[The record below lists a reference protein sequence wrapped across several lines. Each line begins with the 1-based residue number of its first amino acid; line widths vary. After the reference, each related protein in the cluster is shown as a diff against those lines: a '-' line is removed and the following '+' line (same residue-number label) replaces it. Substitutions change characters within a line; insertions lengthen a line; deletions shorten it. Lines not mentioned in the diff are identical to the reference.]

1 MNKHVKIAFFGSDEI
16 ALPCLQAISTSFD
29 NIEISAVLT
38 QPDRRSG
45 RGRTLRSN
53 PIKQWAIE
61 SSVPVRDPQ
70 KPGIEE
76 VTWLKELGVDLILVM
91 AYGHILKQALLDAAP
106 LGCFNLHASLLPEY
120 RGASPIETSIAMG
133 EETTGVTLMQVIPQ
147 MDAGPII
154 DSESIYI
161 TSEDTGISARGKIA
175 KACIPLINRSLPTLI
190 SKNFQKVEQVEKDAT
205 YCRKLNKADGRMDF
219 SLSADDLVCRS
230 RAFAGWPGCY
240 FLDGDTILRVG
251 KMEKDLRD
259 LNLKPGQRYEEV
271 VDSLIIGTGSGAI
284 SISELQKPGGKMLPV
299 SDFLRGYSLPS
310 TISFSLPSESRKLV
324 S

>member
-1 MNKHVKIAFFGSDEI
+1 MNKYVKIAFFGSDEI
-16 ALPCLQAISTSFD
+16 ALPCLQAMSTSFD

-45 RGRTLRSN
+45 RGRTLQSN
-53 PIKQWAIE
+53 PIKQWAVE

-76 VTWLKELGVDLILVM
+76 VTWLNELGVDLILVM

-106 LGCFNLHASLLPEY
+106 LGCFNLHASLLPKY

-161 TSEDTGISARGKIA
+161 TSDDTGISARGKIA

-219 SLSADDLVCRS
+219 SLSADDLVCRN
-230 RAFAGWPGCY
+230 RAFAGWPGSY

-271 VDSLIIGTGSGAI
+271 VDSLIVGTGSGAI

-310 TISFSLPSESRKLV
+310 KISFSLPSESLKLV

>member
-1 MNKHVKIAFFGSDEI
+1 MNKPVKIAFFGSDEI
-16 ALPCLQAISTSFD
+16 ALPCLQAMSTCFD
-29 NIEISAVLT
+29 SIKISAVLT

-45 RGRTLRSN
+45 RGRTLQSN
-53 PIKQWAIE
+53 PIKQWAVE

-76 VTWLKELGVDLILVM
+76 VIWLNELGVDLILVM
-91 AYGHILKQALLDAAP
+91 AYGHILRQALLDAAP
-106 LGCFNLHASLLPEY
+106 LGCFNLHASLLPKY

-219 SLSADDLVCRS
+219 SLSADELVCRS
-230 RAFAGWPGCY
+230 RAFAGWPGSY

-259 LNLKPGQRYEEV
+259 LNLKPGLRYEEV

-299 SDFLRGYSLPS
+299 SDFLRGYSLTS
-310 TISFSLPSESRKLV
+310 KITFSLPSESRKLV

>member
-1 MNKHVKIAFFGSDEI
+1 MNKYVKIAFFGSDEI
-16 ALPCLQAISTSFD
+16 ALPCLQAMSTSFD

-45 RGRTLRSN
+45 RGRTLQSN
-53 PIKQWAIE
+53 PIKQWAVE

-106 LGCFNLHASLLPEY
+106 LGCFNLHASLLPKY

-161 TSEDTGISARGKIA
+161 TSDDTGISARGKIA

-219 SLSADDLVCRS
+219 SLSADDLVCRN
-230 RAFAGWPGCY
+230 RAFEGWPGSY

-259 LNLKPGQRYEEV
+259 LNLKPGQRYGEV
-271 VDSLIIGTGSGAI
+271 VDSLIVGTGSGAI

-310 TISFSLPSESRKLV
+310 KISFSLPSESRKLV

>member
-1 MNKHVKIAFFGSDEI
+1 
-16 ALPCLQAISTSFD
+16 
-29 NIEISAVLT
+29 
-38 QPDRRSG
+38 
-45 RGRTLRSN
+45 
-53 PIKQWAIE
+53 
-61 SSVPVRDPQ
+61 
-70 KPGIEE
+70 
-76 VTWLKELGVDLILVM
+76 
-91 AYGHILKQALLDAAP
+91 
-106 LGCFNLHASLLPEY
+106 
-120 RGASPIETSIAMG
+120 MG

-219 SLSADDLVCRS
+219 SLSADELVCRN
-230 RAFAGWPGCY
+230 RAFAGWPGSY

-251 KMEKDLRD
+251 RMEKDLRD
-259 LNLKPGQRYEEV
+259 FNLKPGQRYAEA

-284 SISELQKPGGKMLPV
+284 CISELQKPGGKMLAV

-310 TISFSLPSESRKLV
+310 NIPFSLPSECRALV

>member
-1 MNKHVKIAFFGSDEI
+1 MNKPVKIAFFGSDEI
-16 ALPCLQAISTSFD
+16 ALPCLQAISKSLD
-29 NIEISAVLT
+29 IVEISAVLT

-45 RGRTLRSN
+45 RGRTLHSN
-53 PIKQWAIE
+53 AIKQWAIE
-61 SSVPVRDPQ
+61 SSVPIRDPQ

-76 VTWLKELGVDLILVM
+76 VTWLNGLGVDLILVM

-106 LGCFNLHASLLPEY
+106 LGCFNLHASILPKY

-133 EETTGVTLMQVIPQ
+133 EDTTGVTLMQVIPK

-175 KACIPLINRSLPTLI
+175 KACIPLMNRSLPTLI

-205 YCRKLNKADGRMDF
+205 YCRKLTKGDGRIDF
-219 SLSADDLVCRS
+219 SLTADELVCRS
-230 RAFAGWPGCY
+230 RAFTGWPGSY

-251 KMEKDLRD
+251 RMEKDLRD
-259 LNLKPGQRYEEV
+259 FNLKPGQRYAEA

-284 SISELQKPGGKMLPV
+284 CISELQKPGGKMLAV

-310 TISFSLPSESRKLV
+310 NISFSLPSECRALV

>member
-1 MNKHVKIAFFGSDEI
+1 
-16 ALPCLQAISTSFD
+16 
-29 NIEISAVLT
+29 
-38 QPDRRSG
+38 
-45 RGRTLRSN
+45 
-53 PIKQWAIE
+53 
-61 SSVPVRDPQ
+61 
-70 KPGIEE
+70 
-76 VTWLKELGVDLILVM
+76 
-91 AYGHILKQALLDAAP
+91 
-106 LGCFNLHASLLPEY
+106 
-120 RGASPIETSIAMG
+120 MG

-154 DSESIYI
+154 DSDSIYI

-190 SKNFQKVEQVEKDAT
+190 SRNFQKVEQVEKDAT

-219 SLSADDLVCRS
+219 SLSADELVCRN
-230 RAFAGWPGCY
+230 RAFAGWPGSY

-251 KMEKDLRD
+251 RMEKDSRD
-259 LNLKPGQRYEEV
+259 FNLKPGQRYEED

-284 SISELQKPGGKMLPV
+284 NISELQKPGGKMLPI

-310 TISFSLPSESRKLV
+310 KISFSLPSESRKLV